1 MMSHLEE
8 RMETDLNYIRNWLW
22 NIGEDVENALRNAK
36 RALIL
41 RDSEM
46 AYDTILGDNP
56 INRDSRQCDRLCHTF
71 IARYLPGAGALR
83 EMASTIRIN
92 VILERIGDYAVTIS
106 REALQLEAPLPER
119 FSTIIDSIAND
130 SIEILSGSRTAFREG
145 NAERAIAL
153 MQAAKRM
160 EGRMDGFYDEL
171 FAQDERMDATTMM
184 VIFAVFNILKRVADQ
199 AKNVCDQTVFAVRG
213 VAKLPKIHRILFLDQ
228 AGSDLG
234 QLATAIGR
242 NNFPDTAEF
251 ATAMP
256 GGSDTV
262 SDSLRHFLV
271 KTGLPDE
278 ELESESLE
286 ALEYDFSD
294 YIVLVSLAGPISDYV
309 PKVPFHSVALN
320 WSLTEGEDLA
330 SQYRQLRSQIID
342 LVTLLAGTETTQA

>member
-1 MMSHLEE
+1 
-8 RMETDLNYIRNWLW
+8 
-22 NIGEDVENALRNAK
+22 
-36 RALIL
+36 
-41 RDSEM
+41 M
-46 AYDTILGDNP
+46 AYDIILGDQP

-92 VILERIGDYAVTIS
+92 VILERIGDYAVTVC

-119 FSTIIDSIAND
+119 FSAIIDGIADD

-171 FAQDERMDATTMM
+171 FAQDERMDATTKM

-213 VAKLPKIHRILFLDQ
+213 VAKLPKVYRILFLDKP
-228 AGSDLG
+228 GSGLG

-242 NNFPDTAEF
+242 HNFPDTAEF
-251 ATAMP
+251 MSATP
-256 GGSDTV
+256 GLSEPV
-262 SDSLRHFLV
+262 SDSLRDFLV
-271 KTGLPDE
+271 ETGLPDE
-278 ELESESLE
+278 GLDSESLE
-286 ALEYDFSD
+286 ALQYDFSD
-294 YIVLVSLAGPISDYV
+294 YMVLVSVTGLVSDYV
-309 PKVPFHSVALN
+309 QKVPFHSVALN
-320 WSLTEGEDLA
+320 WSLTEEEDFA
-330 SQYRQLRSQIID
+330 EQYRQLRSQIIE